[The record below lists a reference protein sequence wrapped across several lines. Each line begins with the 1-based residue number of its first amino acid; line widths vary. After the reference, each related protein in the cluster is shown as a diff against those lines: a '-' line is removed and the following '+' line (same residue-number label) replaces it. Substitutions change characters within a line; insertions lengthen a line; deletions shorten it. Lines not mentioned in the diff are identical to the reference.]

1 MKHVLFV
8 DDEPAV
14 LDGLRRMLRSMRH
27 EWQTTFVTSGAQALD
42 ILDRQAVDVIV
53 TDMRMPDMDGAQL
66 LGEVMRRHSEVVRI
80 ILSGQ
85 VDRESALRA
94 LGPTHQYLSKPCE
107 ENTLKAT
114 IGRALM
120 LRQWS
125 LEPTIKHVVAGVSAL
140 PHLPSLYTKLI
151 NELQA
156 PDCSIKRA
164 GELIS
169 QDVGMAAK
177 IMQLVNSSY
186 FGLRQRAGTPAE
198 AAALLGLDA
207 LRMLVPSPHVF
218 GHYQHVNPHCCDI
231 DQLFSHSVEVGSLA
245 RRLAHQEGASA
256 GVANDAQTAGL
267 LHDVGELLL
276 ASQMEQQYLEVVELA
291 AREQVELVAAERT
304 VLGCSHAE
312 VGAYLLGLWGLPDS
326 VVEAV
331 AFHHAPP
338 CCPPPEQGLARL
350 VHLADRL
357 VHERDSGE
365 LHSHSRESEKSA
377 VLTTAPLLIEHSQ

>member
-27 EWQTTFVTSGAQALD
+27 EWQATFVTSGAQALAL
-42 ILDRQAVDVIV
+42 LDRQAIDVIV

-66 LGEVMRRHSEVVRI
+66 LDEVMRRHREVVRI

-107 ENTLKAT
+107 EQPLKAT
-114 IGRALM
+114 ISRALM

-140 PHLPSLYTKLI
+140 PYHPSLYTKLTD
-151 NELQA
+151 ELQR

-164 GELIS
+164 GELLS

-177 IMQLVNSSY
+177 IMQLVNSAY

-218 GHYQHVNPHCCDI
+218 GRCHHVNSRCCDI
-231 DQLFSHSVEVGSLA
+231 DRLFHHSVEVGLLA
-245 RRLAHQEGASA
+245 KQLAQAEGASA
-256 GVANDAQTAGL
+256 ADANDAHTAGL
-267 LHDVGELLL
+267 LHDVGKLLL
-276 ASQMEQQYLEVVELA
+276 ASQMEQQYLEVAEIA
-291 AREQVELVAAERT
+291 AREQIGLVAAEQS

-326 VVEAV
+326 IVDAV
-331 AFHHAPP
+331 AFHHADP
-338 CCPPPEQGLARL
+338 CSPSPDQRLIGL
-350 VHLADRL
+350 VHLADQL
-357 VHERDSGE
+357 IHERAATVGQSPSCEPDE
-365 LHSHSRESEKSA
+365 FA
-377 VLTTAPLLIEHSQ
+377 VLTTGSLAH

>member
-1 MKHVLFV
+1 MKHILFV

-42 ILDRQAVDVIV
+42 LLDREPIDVII

-66 LGEVMRRHSEVVRI
+66 LDEVMRRHSEVVRI

-94 LGPTHQYLSKPCE
+94 LRPTHQYLSKPCE
-107 ENTLKAT
+107 EQALKAT
-114 IGRALM
+114 ISRALM

-125 LEPTIKHVVAGVSAL
+125 LGPTIKHAVASVSAL
-140 PHLPSLYTKLI
+140 PHLPSLYTKLTD
-151 NELQA
+151 ELRG
-156 PDCSIKRA
+156 PDCSVKRA
-164 GELIS
+164 GEIIS
-169 QDVGMAAK
+169 RDVAMAAK

-198 AAALLGLDA
+198 AAALLGIDA
-207 LRMLVPSPHVF
+207 LRMLVPSGHVF
-218 GHYQHVNPHCCDI
+218 GHCQYVNPRCCDI
-231 DQLFSHSVEVGSLA
+231 DELFSHSVEVGSLA
-245 RRLAHQEGASA
+245 KRLAREGGAPA
-256 GVANDAQTAGL
+256 TVTNDAQTAGL
-267 LHDVGELLL
+267 LHDVGKLLL
-276 ASQMEQQYLEVVELA
+276 ASQMEQQYLVVMEIA
-291 AREQVELVAAERT
+291 ARERIGLIAAEQA

-338 CCPPPEQGLARL
+338 CLPSPDQGVARL
-350 VHLADRL
+350 VHRADQL
-357 VHERDSGE
+357 IHERAVAVGHAPSC
-365 LHSHSRESEKSA
+365 ESDEFA
-377 VLTTAPLLIEHSQ
+377 VLTTGPRRH